1 MLVGTT
7 RTRKRPPTT
16 ELYGQGKHY
25 HSCPT
30 LHVNEVAI
38 CSHEVGHQKVSFAST
53 RMNLNVFSLGLVS
66 VDGQGLFT
74 LRKPS
79 HVVSSEVFISEAT
92 ALPTN

>member
-16 ELYGQGKHY
+16 ELLVDG

-30 LHVNEVAI
+30 LQVNEVVMRLR
-38 CSHEVGHQKVSFAST
+38 EVGHQTVSFAST

-74 LRKPS
+74 VRKPS

>member
-16 ELYGQGKHY
+16 ELLVDG

-30 LHVNEVAI
+30 LQVNEVVMRLR
-38 CSHEVGHQKVSFAST
+38 EVGHQTVSFAST
-53 RMNLNVFSLGLVS
+53 RMNLNVFCLGLVS
-66 VDGQGLFT
+66 VYRQGLFT

-79 HVVSSEVFISEAT
+79 SVVSFEVFISEAT